1 MIAEVSTPT
10 TTGPEDAR
18 RAAGGPVVA
27 APPAGL
33 VQSEVSEKAER
44 RRFTAEYKAKI
55 LREAERCKS
64 PGQVGALL
72 RREGLYS
79 SLSERVAAPAG
90 PGRESGFE
98 GDPSRTE
105 APCRRPSHPPARARE
120 CPARTAPGTSRGDH
134 RYPKKSLR
142 TPGDPPGADRLRR
155 DRLMTRR
162 RGASTFDRQSARL
175 SGAPPLASHFAP
187 THEAELR

>member
-1 MIAEVSTPT
+1 MTAEVSTPT

-33 VQSEVSEKAER
+33 VQSEVPEKAKR

-79 SLSERVAAPAG
+79 SLLSEWRRQRDQVAKAALKG
-90 PGRESGFE
+90 I
-98 GDPSRTE
+98 
-105 APCRRPSHPPARARE
+105 
-120 CPARTAPGTSRGDH
+120 
-134 RYPKKSLR
+134 
-142 TPGDPPGADRLRR
+142 
-155 DRLMTRR
+155 R
-162 RGASTFDRQSARL
+162 RGPKPRVVDPRVHQLERENARL
-175 SGAPPLASHFAP
+175 ERRLAQAEAIIDIQKKVSALLGIPLAKIDF
-187 THEAELR
+187 EEID

>member
-1 MIAEVSTPT
+1 MVAEVSTPT
-10 TTGPEDAR
+10 TTGPDGAR

-33 VQSEVSEKAER
+33 VQSEVSEKAKR

-79 SLSERVAAPAG
+79 SLLSEWRRQRDQVAKAG
-90 PGRESGFE
+90 LK
-98 GDPSRTE
+98 
-105 APCRRPSHPPARARE
+105 AI
-120 CPARTAPGTSRGDH
+120 
-134 RYPKKSLR
+134 
-142 TPGDPPGADRLRR
+142 
-155 DRLMTRR
+155 R
-162 RGASTFDRQSARL
+162 RGPKPRVVDPRIHQLERENARL
-175 SGAPPLASHFAP
+175 ERRLAQAEAIIDIQKKVSALLGIPLAKIDF
-187 THEAELR
+187 EEID

>member
-1 MIAEVSTPT
+1 MTGEVAIPT

-33 VQSEVSEKAER
+33 VQSEVSEKAKR
-44 RRFTAEYKAKI
+44 RRFTAAYKAKI

-79 SLSERVAAPAG
+79 SLLSEWRRQRDQVAKA
-90 PGRESGFE
+90 
-98 GDPSRTE
+98 
-105 APCRRPSHPPARARE
+105 
-120 CPARTAPGTSRGDH
+120 
-134 RYPKKSLR
+134 SLK
-142 TPGDPPGADRLRR
+142 GI
-155 DRLMTRR
+155 R
-162 RGASTFDRQSARL
+162 RGPKPRVVDPRIHQLERENARL
-175 SGAPPLASHFAP
+175 ERRLAQAEAIIDIQKKVSALLGIPLAKIDF
-187 THEAELR
+187 EEID

>member
-1 MIAEVSTPT
+1 MTLDVSTPT

-27 APPAGL
+27 APAAGL
-33 VQSEVSEKAER
+33 VQSSEVSEKAKR

-79 SLSERVAAPAG
+79 SLLSEWRRQRDRVAKVALKAI
-90 PGRESGFE
+90 
-98 GDPSRTE
+98 
-105 APCRRPSHPPARARE
+105 
-120 CPARTAPGTSRGDH
+120 
-134 RYPKKSLR
+134 
-142 TPGDPPGADRLRR
+142 
-155 DRLMTRR
+155 R
-162 RGASTFDRQSARL
+162 RGPKPRVVDPRIHQLEREKARL
-175 SGAPPLASHFAP
+175 ERRLAQAEAIIDIQKKVSEILGIPLAKIDI
-187 THEAELR
+187 EEID

>member
-1 MIAEVSTPT
+1 MSEDVSTPT

-27 APPAGL
+27 APPAGV
-33 VQSEVSEKAER
+33 VQSEVSEKAQR

-79 SLSERVAAPAG
+79 SLLSEWRRHRDLAAKAVLK
-90 PGRESGFE
+90 
-98 GDPSRTE
+98 
-105 APCRRPSHPPARARE
+105 AV
-120 CPARTAPGTSRGDH
+120 
-134 RYPKKSLR
+134 
-142 TPGDPPGADRLRR
+142 
-155 DRLMTRR
+155 R
-162 RGASTFDRQSARL
+162 RGPKPHPADPRIRQLEREKARL
-175 SGAPPLASHFAP
+175 ERRLEQAEAIIDIQKKVSALLGIPLAKIDF
-187 THEAELR
+187 EEID

>member
-1 MIAEVSTPT
+1 MTAEVSTPT

-27 APPAGL
+27 APAAGL
-33 VQSEVSEKAER
+33 VQSEVSEKAKR

-79 SLSERVAAPAG
+79 SLLSEWRRQRDQVAKAALKG
-90 PGRESGFE
+90 I
-98 GDPSRTE
+98 
-105 APCRRPSHPPARARE
+105 
-120 CPARTAPGTSRGDH
+120 
-134 RYPKKSLR
+134 
-142 TPGDPPGADRLRR
+142 
-155 DRLMTRR
+155 R
-162 RGASTFDRQSARL
+162 RGPKPRVVDPRIHQLERENARL
-175 SGAPPLASHFAP
+175 ERRLAQAEAIIDIQKKVSALLGIPLAKIDF
-187 THEAELR
+187 EEID

>member
-1 MIAEVSTPT
+1 MSVDVSTPT

-33 VQSEVSEKAER
+33 VQSEVSEKAKR

-79 SLSERVAAPAG
+79 SLLSEWRRQRDQVAKVALKAI
-90 PGRESGFE
+90 
-98 GDPSRTE
+98 
-105 APCRRPSHPPARARE
+105 
-120 CPARTAPGTSRGDH
+120 
-134 RYPKKSLR
+134 
-142 TPGDPPGADRLRR
+142 
-155 DRLMTRR
+155 R
-162 RGASTFDRQSARL
+162 RGPKPRVVDPRIRQLEREKARL
-175 SGAPPLASHFAP
+175 ERRLAQAEAIIDIQKKVSEILGIPLAKIDV
-187 THEAELR
+187 EEID

>member
-33 VQSEVSEKAER
+33 VQSEVSEKAKR

-79 SLSERVAAPAG
+79 SLLSEWRRQRDQVAKAALKG
-90 PGRESGFE
+90 I
-98 GDPSRTE
+98 
-105 APCRRPSHPPARARE
+105 
-120 CPARTAPGTSRGDH
+120 
-134 RYPKKSLR
+134 
-142 TPGDPPGADRLRR
+142 
-155 DRLMTRR
+155 R
-162 RGASTFDRQSARL
+162 RGPKPRVVDPRIHQLERENARL
-175 SGAPPLASHFAP
+175 ERRLAQAEAIIDIQKKVSALLGIPLAKIDF
-187 THEAELR
+187 EEID

>member
-1 MIAEVSTPT
+1 MTADVSTPT

-18 RAAGGPVVA
+18 RAAGGLVVA

-33 VQSEVSEKAER
+33 VQSEVSEKAKR

-79 SLSERVAAPAG
+79 SLLSEWRRQRDQVAKAALKG
-90 PGRESGFE
+90 I
-98 GDPSRTE
+98 
-105 APCRRPSHPPARARE
+105 
-120 CPARTAPGTSRGDH
+120 
-134 RYPKKSLR
+134 
-142 TPGDPPGADRLRR
+142 
-155 DRLMTRR
+155 R
-162 RGASTFDRQSARL
+162 RGPKPRAVDPRIHQLERENARL
-175 SGAPPLASHFAP
+175 ERRLAQAEAIIDIQKKVSALLGIPLAKIDF
-187 THEAELR
+187 EEID

>member
-1 MIAEVSTPT
+1 MTAEVSTPT

-33 VQSEVSEKAER
+33 VQSEVSEKAKR

-79 SLSERVAAPAG
+79 SLLSEWRRQRDQVAKAALK
-90 PGRESGFE
+90 
-98 GDPSRTE
+98 
-105 APCRRPSHPPARARE
+105 AI
-120 CPARTAPGTSRGDH
+120 
-134 RYPKKSLR
+134 
-142 TPGDPPGADRLRR
+142 
-155 DRLMTRR
+155 R
-162 RGASTFDRQSARL
+162 RGPKPRVVDPRVHQLERENARL
-175 SGAPPLASHFAP
+175 ERRLAQAEAIIDIQKKVSALLGIPLAKIDF
-187 THEAELR
+187 EEID